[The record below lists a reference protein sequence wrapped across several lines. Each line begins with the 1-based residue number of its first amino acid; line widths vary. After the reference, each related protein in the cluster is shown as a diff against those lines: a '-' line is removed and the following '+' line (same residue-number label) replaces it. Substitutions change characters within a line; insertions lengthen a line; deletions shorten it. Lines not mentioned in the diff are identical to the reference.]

1 MVTTSCGMCYGTCTV
16 EVKVEDGVVV
26 GIEGVSDS
34 PQGYGNI
41 CAKGISAVMM
51 LYDPNR
57 LNYPLVRTNPEKGI
71 GVDPGWKRIGWD
83 EAMDLLTSK
92 LKECMQRD
100 PRGLYTVGSP
110 TFPAERAFNILSFRK
125 AFGTPNYYT
134 GGGGLHC
141 GNGAHM
147 IGGIYHAS
155 WSVIPDFKYCNL
167 AVYWGC
173 SKGHGAGHAANVAA
187 KQAADAKARGMRLI
201 VFDPFLSTQASTA
214 EEWVPIKAGTDA
226 AAALAM
232 ANSLLNDYGI
242 YDREYLKWKTNGPY
256 LVGPDGLY
264 HRDKKTG
271 LPLVWN
277 PSDNKA
283 EPFTSRNVKDCALEG
298 EFEINGVKCA
308 PSFQLLKNH
317 LRKYTPEYASEICGV
332 SANTLR
338 RIAKDFGEEAKIGS
352 TISIEGKTLPY
363 RPVASIYFRGSQGHY
378 NQAWDCMSLV
388 LLNHLVGAADVP
400 GGALAFGPPVHLGYP
415 GTGRLKYSVEPDK
428 DGLLVAKNWP
438 YAHLPYP
445 PPEPKDPPE
454 RLDLQDIFYIPTY
467 TTIMA
472 WKNNEELWQK
482 FKIPYRPDVMISFAT
497 NQIMSVGNPRTL
509 LENFLKKFRFIASF
523 NIYSTEFEEAAVD
536 LVLPDACFLERYASA
551 TTFPTVGVSCHATGL
566 GEWIW
571 AIRQPVIKPMYERRP
586 MIDVILELSERLG
599 LRDKYL
605 EAAREWVNRAYGG
618 DLDFKK
624 FLDPKEKL
632 NFERIL
638 DIIMKDRFGPDKG
651 LEFFKEHG
659 YLKWDK
665 RVEEV
670 YWRAFNNVRVPV
682 YLEWIT
688 RAGRKSRAV
697 AEKYGVPDLV
707 DWSAHNALPEWRPC
721 PTHTEKNPEYD
732 LEAFY
737 WRSALHTYSMTMQN
751 PWLSEVSQNDP
762 YTYTIQLNT
771 ETASRKGVKEGDT
784 VWLENSKGS
793 KTKGRLHVTAGIR
806 PDHVAIAANA
816 GHWGKGLPVAKGK
829 GVFFNEL
836 IEVDK
841 EHTCPLSLGQDICV
855 KVKLYKDGGGSV
867 G

>member
-1 MVTTSCGMCYGTCTV
+1 MVTTSCGMCYGTCTIDA
-16 EVKVEDGVVV
+16 KVENGVVV
-26 GIEGVSDS
+26 GIEGVPDS
-34 PQGYGNI
+34 PQGYGNV
-41 CAKGISAVMM
+41 CAKGISSIMM

-57 LNYPLVRTNPEKGI
+57 LNYPLLRTNPEKGI
-71 GVDPGWKRIGWD
+71 GADPKWKRIGWD
-83 EAMDLLTSK
+83 EALDLLTAK
-92 LKECMQRD
+92 LRDCMHRD

-187 KQAADAKARGMRLI
+187 KQAADAKVRGMRLI

-232 ANSLLNDYGI
+232 ANLLVNEYGT
-242 YDREYLKWKTNGPY
+242 YDPWYLKWKTNGPY

-264 HRDKKTG
+264 VRDEKTG
-271 LPLVWN
+271 LPLIWN
-277 PSDNKA
+277 KVDNRADVFSNK
-283 EPFTSRNVKDCALEG
+283 TLKDCALLG
-298 EFEINGVKCA
+298 EFDVNGVKCR
-308 PSFQLLKNH
+308 PSFNILKDH
-317 LRKYTPEYASEICGV
+317 LKKYSPEHASEICGV
-332 SANTLR
+332 PASTLR
-338 RIAKDFGEEAKIGS
+338 RIAKAFGEEARIGS
-352 TISIEGKTLPY
+352 TIEVDGKTLPY

-388 LLNHLVGAADVP
+388 LLNHIVGAADVP
-400 GGALAFGPPVHLGYP
+400 GGALAFGPPVHLGYS
-415 GTGRLKYSVEPDK
+415 GTGKLRYTVEPDK
-428 DGLLVAKNWP
+428 DGLLVARNWP

-454 RLDLQDIFYIPTY
+454 RLDLQDMFYIPTY

-472 WKNNEELWQK
+472 WDNNEELWTK

-497 NQIMSVGNPRTL
+497 NQIMSVGNPKTL
-509 LENFLKKFRFIASF
+509 MKNFLSKFRFIASF
-523 NIYSTEFEEAAVD
+523 NIYSTEFEEAAAD
-536 LVLPDACFLERYASA
+536 LVLPDTCYLERYACA
-551 TTFPTVGVSCHATGL
+551 TTFPTVGVSCHATGA

-571 AIRQPVIKPMYERRP
+571 AIRQPVVKPMYERRP
-586 MIDVILELSERLG
+586 MIDVILELAERLG
-599 LRDKYL
+599 LRDRYID
-605 EAAREWVNRAYGG
+605 AVREWVNRAYGG
-618 DLDFKK
+618 DIDLKRM
-624 FLDPKEKL
+624 LPKDQKL
-632 NFERIL
+632 SFEAII
-638 DIIMKDRFGPDKG
+638 DAIMKDRFGQDKG
-651 LEFFKEHG
+651 LDYFKEHG
-659 YLKWDK
+659 YLKWNK
-665 RVEEV
+665 KVEEV
-670 YWRAFNNVRVPV
+670 YWRAFFDVRVPV
-682 YLEWIT
+682 YLEWIV
-688 RAGRKSRAV
+688 RAGRKSRAI

-707 DWSAHNALPEWRPC
+707 DWSAHEALPNWRPC

-751 PWLSEVSQNDP
+751 AWLNEISQNDP
-762 YTYTIQLNT
+762 YTYTIQLNPD
-771 ETASRKGVKEGDT
+771 TAAKKGVKEGDM

-793 KTKGRLHVTAGIR
+793 KTKGLVHLTEGIR

-816 GHWGKGLPVAKGK
+816 GHWGSGQPLAKGK

-836 IEVDK
+836 IVVDK
-841 EHTCPLSLGQDICV
+841 EHSCPVSLGQDICV
-855 KVKLYKDGGGSV
+855 RVKLYKDGGAMHG
-867 G
+867 